1 MRQRP
6 SGGTGGERHVA
17 EANQLTPMKK
27 QTNNTVP
34 LVPLARLVRRGRGH
48 EYKLWVYDGP
58 KNNPRFLAG
67 ITFDR
72 RNPPNKTDLARWERA
87 IQAGLDAE
95 FNSPPNLVFVDDM
108 AELERQLAE
117 AREDVVMASGE
128 LMIPM
133 PKPGSDIA
141 RLLAA
146 NSIMR
151 RQRDEAREQRDRL
164 AELLL
169 EADRYVHTCPFKA
182 RIRAALEAMKG
193 GSDE

>member
-1 MRQRP
+1 MSDTATP
-6 SGGTGGERHVA
+6 SKDYTEKERREAIIDCAGSYHPVVGGKY
-17 EANQLTPMKK
+17 LP
-27 QTNNTVP
+27 
-34 LVPLARLVRRGRGH
+34 
-48 EYKLWVYDGP
+48 W
-58 KNNPRFLAG
+58 NPWLHIRKTYTEE
-67 ITFDR
+67 IDR
-72 RNPPNKTDLARWERA
+72 
-87 IQAGLDAE
+87 
-95 FNSPPNLVFVDDM
+95 
-108 AELERQLAE
+108 LERELSE

-133 PKPGSDIA
+133 PKSGSDIA

-182 RIRAALEAMKG
+182 RIRAALEAVKG